1 MVWLNGNRVRLV
13 VLGIMAAV
21 VISGGSAKADFTFG
35 TPKNMGP
42 VVNSNT
48 SDWSICISADGLELY
63 FSSRREGGFGEVDI
77 WVSNRETTD
86 AEWGEPENLG
96 EHINTTEQ
104 DLCPTITADSL
115 ELYFNSYGESGLGGG
130 DIWVTRRA
138 TKSDPWGPAENLGPP
153 VNSPKYETAPS
164 ISGDGLELYFKY
176 SDADLPEDDPNGRF
190 FAVAKRES
198 KEAPWGEPVSLGPV
212 INSWPCT
219 WECEISD
226 DGLLLMWN
234 DYWDCEPRPD
244 GYGETDIWYSRRA
257 TKDSEWGDPV
267 NLGLSVNTFSSE
279 GGPAISADG
288 SMLYFRSN
296 HCGGQGGND
305 FWQAPIL
312 PVVDFDDDG
321 NLGVSDLL
329 ILVEAW
335 ETDDPKCDIGPMP
348 WGDGVVDAADLEVL
362 MDYWGLDPDHDT
374 ETKPVELVAH
384 WAFDET
390 EGMKAYDI
398 AGTYDANLMG
408 DPVWQPEGGVVG
420 GAIELDG
427 VGDYISASFVLP
439 HTAFSA
445 FAWVKGGDKNH
456 VIISES
462 GSYGYFLLQA
472 DFIAGN
478 LMTSFQAGFNNHLFC
493 ETPIID
499 GQWHHVGFVW
509 NGYPSNRILYVD
521 GIEVARDTL
530 TECWETGGATGGR
543 GIYIGASWGLDT
555 HSDYY
560 WNGLIDDVRIYEGA
574 LSAEEVANLTP

>member
-1 MVWLNGNRVRLV
+1 MSWLNRNRMRVVVGVGIAAAMVIGGGN
-13 VLGIMAAV
+13 
-21 VISGGSAKADFTFG
+21 AKADFTFG
-35 TPKNMGP
+35 TPNNMGLT
-42 VVNSNT
+42 VNSNT
-48 SDWSICISADGLELY
+48 GDYSPDISADGLELY
-63 FSSRREGGFGEVDI
+63 LDSRREGGFGDCDL
-77 WVSNRETTD
+77 WVVTRETIND
-86 AEWGEPENLG
+86 EWSEPENLG
-96 EHINTTEQ
+96 EFINSDKE
-104 DLCPTITADSL
+104 DSHPTLSSDGLT
-115 ELYFNSYGESGLGGG
+115 LYFSSFSSEGLGGG
-130 DIWVTRRA
+130 DLWMTTRA
-138 TKSDPWGPAENLGPP
+138 TRSDPWGPAVNLGPTL
-153 VNSPKYETAPS
+153 NNEKHQTAPS
-164 ISGDGLELYFKY
+164 ISADELELYFSY
-176 SDADLPEDDPNGRF
+176 SGPDLPEDDPARGFCVSR
-190 FAVAKRES
+190 RES
-198 KEAPWGEPVSLGPV
+198 KDAPWGEPVNLGPV
-212 INSWPCT
+212 INSWPCR
-219 WECEISD
+219 WEIEISS
-226 DGLLLMWN
+226 DGLLLMWA
-234 DYWDCEPRPD
+234 DYWDCEPRPE
-244 GYGETDIWYSRRA
+244 GFGETDIWFSRRA
-257 TKDSEWGDPV
+257 TKDSEWGEPV
-267 NLGLSVNTFSSE
+267 NLGASINTASSE
-279 GGPAISADG
+279 AGPAISPDG
-288 SMLYFRSN
+288 SMLYFQSN
-296 HCGGQGGND
+296 HCGGQGMD
-305 FWQAPIL
+305 IWQAPIL
-312 PVVDFDDDG
+312 PVVDFDEDG

-362 MDYWGLDPDHDT
+362 MDYWGLDPDPDT
-374 ETKPVELVAH
+374 ETMRVELVAH

-390 EGMKAYDI
+390 EGMKAYDS
-398 AGTYDANLMG
+398 AGTYDANLVG

-478 LMTSFQAGFNNHLFC
+478 LMTSFQAGFNNHLFS

-555 HSDYY
+555 HRDYY

-574 LSAEEVANLTP
+574 LSAEDVANLAP